1 MESANSNEDVDTV
14 GSDNA
19 IDVPLSKYRSEIG
32 EWSLKRIDSSKNFF
46 NFGEFD
52 ISFAGNFKFDQ
63 RFQN

>member
-14 GSDNA
+14 GSDTA

-46 NFGEFD
+46 NFGDVVLIKIKMAF
-52 ISFAGNFKFDQ
+52 S
-63 RFQN
+63 